1 MSITVVVQFG
11 FAMIPRWS
19 LTSSALISGM
29 TSGTCGSIRNAE
41 DLSIAMASAWHA
53 IGTWLRETSP
63 PALKKAMSIFSN
75 DAASSFSTGI
85 ESPQN

>member
-53 IGTWLRETSP
+53 IGT
-63 PALKKAMSIFSN
+63 
-75 DAASSFSTGI
+75 
-85 ESPQN
+85 